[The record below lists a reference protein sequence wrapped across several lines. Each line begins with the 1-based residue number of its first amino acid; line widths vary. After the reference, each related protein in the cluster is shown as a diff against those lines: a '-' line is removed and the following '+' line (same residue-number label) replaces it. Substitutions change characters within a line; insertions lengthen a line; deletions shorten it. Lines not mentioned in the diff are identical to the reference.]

1 MTFPRFDPHAVLEGA
16 GRRVDVALAEVPRSL
31 LESDRVRTPVDIYVL
46 VDPANGWQTAHLALD
61 AFGTQM
67 ADRFGWM
74 HLEAPIE
81 YEGKILLRVKTGVPS
96 AAVEALVAPL
106 ERAAE
111 AQIRDVLG
119 PDADVRV
126 WVGPADGS

>member
-1 MTFPRFDPHAVLEGA
+1 MPFPSLDHHAVLDGA
-16 GRRVDVALAEVPRSL
+16 GRHIDDALAEVPQAL
-31 LESDRVRTPVDIYVL
+31 LESGLGYTSIDIYVFL
-46 VDPANGWQTAHLALD
+46 DPTSEWQLGYLALD

-67 ADRFGWM
+67 SDRFGAM
-74 HLEAPIE
+74 RLSPPME
-81 YEGKILLRVKTGVPS
+81 YEGKILLRVQTGVPS
-96 AAVEALVAPL
+96 AAVEALLGPL
-106 ERAAE
+106 ERAVE